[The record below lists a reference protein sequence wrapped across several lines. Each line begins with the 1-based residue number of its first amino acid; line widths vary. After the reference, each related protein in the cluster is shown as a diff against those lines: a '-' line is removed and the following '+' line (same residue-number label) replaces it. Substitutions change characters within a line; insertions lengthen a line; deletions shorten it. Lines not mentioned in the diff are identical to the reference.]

1 MSLKGEVLPYILKQQ
16 ISRQNKIAE
25 KQQLKAR
32 NFPDRLSLSRHDDDL
47 DNEDEETHSKFILIN
62 FVAQQCH

>member
-25 KQQLKAR
+25 KQLKAR

-47 DNEDEETHSKFILIN
+47 DNEDEETHSWLIKL
-62 FVAQQCH
+62 

>member
-1 MSLKGEVLPYILKQQ
+1 MSLKGEVLPFILKQQ

-25 KQQLKAR
+25 KQLKTR

-47 DNEDEETHSKFILIN
+47 DNEDEETHG
-62 FVAQQCH
+62 